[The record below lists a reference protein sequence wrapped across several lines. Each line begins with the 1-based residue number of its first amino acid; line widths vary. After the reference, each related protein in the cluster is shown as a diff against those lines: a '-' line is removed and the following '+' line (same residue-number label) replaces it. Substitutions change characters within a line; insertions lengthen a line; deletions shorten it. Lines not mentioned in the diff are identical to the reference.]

1 MNPQD
6 QLPLAPRDLLILA
19 VLAEGP
25 LHGYGLIKAVEARSE
40 AGVLLDPAN
49 LYRVLRR
56 MKRMGWIGEAANGD
70 GVPDPDSGPERTGLD
85 GGARP
90 DPGEGSRSDSRSDSP
105 PDSQS
110 HPRPDSRRRI
120 YEITPTGSALLE
132 AELRRLDRLLR
143 QVRPVL
149 VDGEGR

>member
-1 MNPQD
+1 MNAQD

-25 LHGYGLIKAVEARSE
+25 LHGYGIIKAVEDRSE

-56 MKRMGWIGEAANGD
+56 MLGSGWIKEA
-70 GVPDPDSGPERTGLD
+70 SSESQ
-85 GGARP
+85 
-90 DPGEGSRSDSRSDSP
+90 EISD
-105 PDSQS
+105 QA
-110 HPRPDSRRRI
+110 DSRRRT
-120 YEITPTGSALLE
+120 YEIAPGGRSLLA
-132 AELRRLDRLLR
+132 AEMARLERLLR

-149 VDGEGR
+149 AKGTGL